1 MRTLIL
7 ILMIVYVLS
16 PVDFYPGPLDD
27 ILVLILGSLLRNR
40 MEKEEERT

>member
-16 PVDFYPGPLDD
+16 PADFYPGPLDD
-27 ILVLILGSLLRNR
+27 ILVLILGSVLRNR

>member
-27 ILVLILGSLLRNR
+27 ILVLILGSVLRNR